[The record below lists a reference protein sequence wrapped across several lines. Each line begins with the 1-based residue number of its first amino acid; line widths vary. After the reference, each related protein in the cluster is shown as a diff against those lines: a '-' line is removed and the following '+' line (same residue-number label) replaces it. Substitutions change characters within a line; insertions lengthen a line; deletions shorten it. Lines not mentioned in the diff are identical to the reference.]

1 MCQITKGISIIIPA
15 YNAEKTIDKCIRS
28 IIAQIYTDWEIVA
41 VNDGSIDGTEEKLKK
56 WEEADPR
63 ITVINQKNSGSG
75 PARNAGMR
83 RASGKY
89 IMFVDPDDWIESNML
104 QTYWD
109 NAEHYNVDLT
119 VSDSI
124 EDIYHNGEL
133 LRSEHNPVEKVYCRD
148 KAETRAAYL
157 DFFVKGLIRGPVC
170 KLYNRKIIEDNR
182 IEFPELRRSQDIVFN
197 YRYFDSIESIYVFD
211 SCLYHYVKEEN
222 QQKKK
227 IPRDYYKAISKIY
240 LDVEALHNDWGI
252 PLKGEAFN
260 SYCIYLF
267 DAFLFQ
273 LQVNDCSDE
282 MVSIISDE
290 GIRRLTRVT
299 KPRSLKRK
307 AIRLFILYRMNRSI
321 NFFMGRYRRRMESKN
336 LGKGMI

>member
-1 MCQITKGISIIIPA
+1 MCQKTKGISIIIPA

-41 VNDGSIDGTEEKLKK
+41 VNDGSIDGTEERLRK
-56 WEEADPR
+56 WEKTDSR
-63 ITVINQKNSGSG
+63 IAVISQKNSGSG
-75 PARNAGMR
+75 AARNAGMR
-83 RASGKY
+83 KARGKY

-104 QTYWD
+104 QTYWN
-109 NAEHYNVDLT
+109 NAEHYNADLII
-119 VSDSI
+119 SDSI
-124 EDIYHNGEL
+124 ADIYHNGKL
-133 LRSEHNPVEKVYCRD
+133 LRSEYEPIKEVYCRD
-148 KAETRAAYL
+148 KTESRTAYL

-170 KLYNRKIIEDNR
+170 KLYSRKIIEDNH

-197 YRYFDSIESIYVFD
+197 YRYYDAIESVYVFD

-227 IPRDYYKAISKIY
+227 IPKDYYKAVSKIY
-240 LDVEALHNDWGI
+240 LDVEALHNGWGI
-252 PLKGEAFN
+252 PLKGETFN
-260 SYCIYLF
+260 AYCIYLF

-290 GIRRLTRVT
+290 GIRRLTRAT
-299 KPRSLKRK
+299 RPRSLKRK
-307 AIRLFILYRMNRSI
+307 VVRFLILGRMNRSI
-321 NFFMGRYRRRMESKN
+321 NFFMRRYRVRMQSRH